1 MLWALV
7 LAGGEGRRLRSL
19 TVTAGGTPV
28 PKQFCSLTGG
38 RTLLEDALT
47 RAESLV
53 PRKRICSV
61 VAQQHRDW
69 WQELLAG
76 LPASNVIMQPRNRGT
91 GIGILYPLLQI
102 ASRDPDAVLILL
114 PADHYVRDEL
124 VLRQAL
130 RIAVQR
136 VVQDPAMPVLLG
148 MRPERVDPELGY
160 IVPGVP
166 DERGNKV
173 VQRFAEK
180 PSTAAAATLIE
191 QGGLWNSFIVIATA
205 QSLIDMFTLR
215 FAPLVLEMQV
225 IVSRMLA
232 GPGVAGWP
240 AVVDLYERLP
250 NLDFSTD
257 LLEDYDNRLR
267 VIEVPPCGWSD
278 LGTPHRV
285 AEALRHIEVPLHDLA
300 HEPVGRI
307 NLHRIMLDRMR
318 AGASPVDRPGL

>member
-19 TVTAGGTPV
+19 TVTASGTPV

-38 RTLLEDALT
+38 RTLLEDALA

-53 PRKRICSV
+53 PRERTCSV
-61 VAQQHRDW
+61 VAQRHRDW
-69 WQELLAG
+69 WQELLG
-76 LPASNVIMQPRNRGT
+76 SLPAANVIMQPRNRGT

-102 ASRDPDAVLILL
+102 VSRDPEAVLILL
-114 PADHYVRDEL
+114 PADHHVRDEL

-136 VVQDPAMPVLLG
+136 VMQDAAVPVLLG
-148 MRPERVDPELGY
+148 MRPERIDPELGY
-160 IVPGVP
+160 IVPEVP
-166 DERGNKV
+166 DERGNKGV
-173 VQRFAEK
+173 RRFVEK
-180 PSTAAAATLIE
+180 PAVAEAGSLIE

-205 QSLIDMFTLR
+205 QSLIDMFTRR

-225 IVSRMLA
+225 IVSRLLT

-240 AVVDLYERLP
+240 AIVDLYERLP
-250 NLDFSTD
+250 DLDFSRD
-257 LLEDYDNRLR
+257 LLEDGDNLLR

-300 HEPVGRI
+300 HEPGRI
-307 NLHRIMLDRMR
+307 NLHRIMLDRTR
-318 AGASPVDRPGL
+318 AGASPADRPGL

>member
-19 TVTAGGTPV
+19 TVTAGGTLV
-28 PKQFCSLTGG
+28 PKQFCSLAGG
-38 RTLLEDALT
+38 RTLLEDALV

-53 PRKRICSV
+53 LRKRICSV
-61 VAQQHRDW
+61 VAQQHRQW
-69 WQELLAG
+69 WQDLLAG
-76 LPASNVIMQPRNRGT
+76 LPASNVITQPRNRGT

-102 ASRDPDAVLILL
+102 ASRDPEALLILL

-136 VVQDPAMPVLLG
+136 VLQDPAMPVLLG
-148 MRPERVDPELGY
+148 MRPERIDPEQGY
-160 IVPGVP
+160 IVPGMP
-166 DERGNKV
+166 DERGNKIV
-173 VQRFAEK
+173 RRLVEK
-180 PSTAAAATLIE
+180 PTVAAAGTLIE
-191 QGGLWNSFIVIATA
+191 QGGLWNSLIVIATA

-225 IVSRMLA
+225 IVSRLLS

-250 NLDFSTD
+250 NLDFSRD
-257 LLEDYDNRLR
+257 LLEDYDSRLR
-267 VIEVPPCGWSD
+267 VIEVPHCGWSD

-285 AEALRHIEVPLHDLA
+285 AEALRHIDVPLHDLA
-300 HEPVGRI
+300 HEPAGRI
-307 NLHRIMLDRMR
+307 NLHRMMLDRTR
-318 AGASPVDRPGL
+318 AGANPAERPGL